1 MGAGQTP
8 VQRIRAL
15 HMKTATG
22 AHCPG
27 MPQQTAYILQVILAQ
42 FGRLSAWNGTFR
54 TRSTLALRGHHTPY
68 RRRRRRLYY
77 GKTASLV
84 VWYARAAPSPIPA
97 EPMLTIGS
105 DGEYRLWRDGT
116 RLEAVRD
123 HNWHC
128 YYGNGARRNR
138 TRLRPVTYCDGK
150 SDFWRRQHLGIWMV
164 FGPVFLL
171 QRGLPRKKIGKKNY
185 DGGFQTV
192 PESSR
197 RTGRPSSWRC
207 ALRRNAGKLY
217 AAATFAGGH
226 YSAWH
231 SPPR

>member
-1 MGAGQTP
+1 MRCRSTGPGTSAILSPMPKILPWHVRGRSLGAGQTP

-42 FGRLSAWNGTFR
+42 LGRLSAWNGTFR
-54 TRSTLALRGHHTPY
+54 TRSTLSLRGHHTPY

-171 QRGLPRKKIGKKNY
+171 QRGLPRKKFGKKL
-185 DGGFQTV
+185 
-192 PESSR
+192 
-197 RTGRPSSWRC
+197 
-207 ALRRNAGKLY
+207 LRRLPNC
-217 AAATFAGGH
+217 
-226 YSAWH
+226 S
-231 SPPR
+231 